1 MAEWFGILNFDE
13 PVVSHDKLG
22 AADHSSVDQ
31 DALFEPIL
39 SNFGTESC
47 WLYTQGRF
55 QNFRQGGVKK
65 YFALRAKKFF
75 LPPHID
81 FLRVSCRK
89 KGFFCCCMQIKSTF
103 CSCVL
108 KKKYILPTAVE

>member
-47 WLYTQGRF
+47 WLYTFSYSVIQQYR
-55 QNFRQGGVKK
+55 
-65 YFALRAKKFF
+65 YA
-75 LPPHID
+75 
-81 FLRVSCRK
+81 
-89 KGFFCCCMQIKSTF
+89 
-103 CSCVL
+103 
-108 KKKYILPTAVE
+108 